1 MNRSHRALTLLAAS
15 SVTLLAGVARAQ
27 TAEGFAL
34 ERVNVSERGSDWFA
48 NDSIDLRGHVR
59 PAVGIV
65 ADYAHRP
72 LVLYN
77 ADGSTRAAL
86 VRDELVLHPGASLNL
101 WSRVRV
107 GFDLPVIAAQAG
119 DAGTANGVTFAA
131 GDKPGVGDLRLGA
144 DVRLVGIYGDAFT
157 LAAGT
162 QLFLPTGKASTYAG
176 DGAVRL
182 LPRVQAAGDV
192 GAFAYAAGVGFLYR
206 ANDDSFGPYS
216 RGSEVTFQAAA
227 GVRLLHRR
235 LLVGPEIFGSTV
247 VTDSDAFFATR
258 QTPVEA
264 LLDARYAVTRDWRVA
279 LGAGPGLTRGLGE
292 PSFRALFSI
301 EWAPAPAE
309 PRPFVEAEPHAT
321 VRADRDGDGIADDA
335 DACPAQA
342 GTASE
347 EPKRNGCPAPI
358 DSDHDGIAD
367 GEDAC
372 PNEAGP
378 SSSDSAKNGCPL
390 PPDRDADGIIDASDA
405 CPEVAG
411 HASDDAAKN
420 GCPEVVA
427 DRQIELTGR
436 VEFATGSAA
445 IDAGGETQNV
455 LKEVARLLKSNP
467 SIKKVRV
474 EGHTDAKGNA
484 DTNKTLSANRAAS
497 VVAWLVR
504 AGIEP
509 GRLTS
514 AGFGSERPLAENET
528 AEGRRQNRRVEFHI
542 EQQSGGQ

>member
-1 MNRSHRALTLLAAS
+1 MNRAHRALTLLAAS

-34 ERVNVSERGSDWFA
+34 ERVDVSERGSDWLVD
-48 NDSIDLRGHVR
+48 DSLDLRGHVR
-59 PAVGIV
+59 PAIGIV
-65 ADYAHRP
+65 GDYARRP

-86 VRDELVLHPGASLNL
+86 VSDELVLHPGASLNL
-101 WSRVRV
+101 WSRVRL

-131 GDKPGVGDLRLGA
+131 GDKPGIGDLRLGA
-144 DVRLVGIYGDAFT
+144 DVRLVGSYGEAFT

-162 QLFLPTGKASTYAG
+162 QLFLPTGKRSTYAG

-182 LPRVQAAGDV
+182 LPRLQAAGDV
-192 GAFAYAAGVGFLYR
+192 GPFAYAAGVGFLYR
-206 ANDDSFGPYS
+206 ANDDSFGPYA
-216 RGSEVTFQAAA
+216 RGSEITFQAAA
-227 GVRLLHRR
+227 GVRFLHRR

-247 VTDSDAFFATR
+247 VTDADAFFATR

-264 LLDARYAVTRDWRVA
+264 LLDARYAVAPDWRVA

-292 PSFRALFSI
+292 PAFRALFSI
-301 EWAPAPAE
+301 EWAPTLAQPQRAVVAAE
-309 PRPFVEAEPHAT
+309 PPARP
-321 VRADRDGDGIADDA
+321 DRDGDGIGDDA

-342 GTASE
+342 GVASDDA
-347 EPKRNGCPAPI
+347 KRNGCPPPV

-378 SSSDSAKNGCPL
+378 SSSDSAKNGCPP
-390 PPDRDADGIIDASDA
+390 PPDRDADGIIDAADA

-411 HASDDAAKN
+411 AANDDPAKN
-420 GCPEVVA
+420 GCPEVA
-427 DRQIELTGR
+427 TSDRKIELTGR

-445 IDAGGETQNV
+445 IDAGVESQHV
-455 LKEVARLLKSNP
+455 LKEVADLLKANP
-467 SIKKVRV
+467 SIEKVRI
-474 EGHTDAKGNA
+474 EGHTDDKGNPE
-484 DTNKTLSANRAAS
+484 TNKTLSAKRAAA
-497 VVAWLVR
+497 VVAWLVH
-504 AGIEP
+504 AGIASE
-509 GRLTS
+509 RLRS
-514 AGFGSERPLAENET
+514 AGFGSERPLADNQT